1 MASVY
6 TVGQVNTYIK
16 QMFSQDFML
25 ANICVKG
32 EISNCTYHSSGHIYF
47 TLKDKTGVI
56 AAVMFKGN
64 RGGLNFTL
72 EEGQKVLVTGSVNV
86 FERDGKYQL
95 YAREISLEG
104 AGLLYQ
110 RFEQL
115 KTELEE
121 MGLFDAMYKKPIPKY
136 SLKIGICTAKTGA
149 AIQDIINITKRR
161 NPYVQLYLYSS
172 LVQGAEAAVD
182 IVNGIRYL
190 DCMNLDVII
199 VGRGGGSI
207 EDLWAFNEE
216 IVAKA
221 IFDCNTPVISAVGHE
236 VDTTIA
242 DFVADMR
249 APTPSAAAE
258 LAVFDYN
265 EYLIN
270 ISHYHQILLSE
281 MKKNIDGNRDKT
293 KYYEARLNVFHP
305 SNQLQSKKQY
315 TDDLYTRLQEVFGN
329 LLRDRKHS
337 LAIYSEK
344 LNGLSPLHRISK
356 GFAYVTDD
364 MGKPLNTVEQVNE
377 NEHISL
383 IVRDGRIKAKIDTI
397 TKGGYHGREE
407 NH

>member
-16 QMFSQDFML
+16 QMFSQDFAL
-25 ANICVKG
+25 SNLCVKG

-56 AAVMFKGN
+56 SALMFKGN
-64 RGGLNFTL
+64 RGGLSFRL
-72 EEGQKVLVTGSVNV
+72 EEGQNVIVTGYINV
-86 FERDGKYQL
+86 YEQSGKYQL
-95 YAREISLEG
+95 YAKEITLEG
-104 AGLLYQ
+104 SGLLYQ

-136 SLKIGICTAKTGA
+136 ALKIGICTAKTGA
-149 AIQDIINITKRR
+149 AIQDIINITTRR

-172 LVQGAEAAVD
+172 LVQGAEATAD

-190 DCMNLDVII
+190 DSLNLDVLI

-216 IVAKA
+216 IVARA

-265 EYLIN
+265 EFLVN
-270 ISHYHQILLSE
+270 LSHYQQLILSE
-281 MKKNIDGNRDKT
+281 MKKNIDKKRDDI
-293 KYYEARLNVFHP
+293 KYYETKLNVYNP
-305 SNQLQSKKQY
+305 RNQLQNKKQY
-315 TDDLYTRLQEVFGN
+315 ADELYTRLDETFKNVLKN
-329 LLRDRKHS
+329 RKHL
-337 LAIYSEK
+337 LAIYAEK
-344 LNGLSPLHRISK
+344 LNGLSPLSRISK
-356 GFAYVTDD
+356 GFAYVTDNT
-364 MGKPLNTVEQVNE
+364 GNPINTVAQVKE
-377 NEHISL
+377 EDKISL
-383 IVRDGRIKAKIDTI
+383 IVKDGQVRAKVCDV
-397 TKGGYHGREE
+397 TKGEYYGK
-407 NH
+407 

>member
-270 ISHYHQILLSE
+270 ISHNHQILLSE

>member
-190 DCMNLDVII
+190 DCMNLDVTI

-281 MKKNIDGNRDKT
+281 MKKNIDRKRDKT

-377 NEHISL
+377 NEHISM
-383 IVRDGRIKAKIDTI
+383 IVRDGQIKAKIDTI

>member
-16 QMFSQDFML
+16 QMFRQDFML

-64 RGGLNFTL
+64 RGGLKFTL
-72 EEGQKVLVTGSVNV
+72 EEGQKVLVTGSINV

-104 AGLLYQ
+104 SGLLYQ

-115 KTELEE
+115 KAELEE
-121 MGLFDAMYKKPIPKY
+121 MGLFDAMYKKTIPKY

-190 DCMNLDVII
+190 DSMNLDVII

-216 IVAKA
+216 IVARA

-265 EYLIN
+265 EFLIN

-281 MKKNIDGNRDKT
+281 IKKNIDRNRDKL
-293 KYYEARLNVFHP
+293 KYYEARLNVYHP

-315 TDDLYTRLQEVFGN
+315 ADDLYTRLQESFGN

-344 LNGLSPLHRISK
+344 LNGLSPLNRISK

-364 MGKPLNTVEQVNE
+364 IGKPLNTVEQVKE
-377 NEHISL
+377 NDDISL
-383 IVRDGRIKAKIDTI
+383 IVRDGQIKAKIDTI
-397 TKGGYHGREE
+397 TKGGYHGRKE

>member
-25 ANICVKG
+25 TNICVKG

-47 TLKDKTGVI
+47 TLKDRTGVI
-56 AAVMFKGN
+56 SAVMFKGN
-64 RGGLNFTL
+64 RGGLDFTL
-72 EEGQKVLVTGSVNV
+72 EEGQKVLVTGSINV

-95 YAREISLEG
+95 YAREITLEG
-104 AGLLYQ
+104 SGLLYQ

-115 KTELEE
+115 KNELEE
-121 MGLFDAMYKKPIPKY
+121 MGLFDTMYKKQIPKY

-172 LVQGAEAAVD
+172 LVQGAEAAAD

-190 DCMNLDVII
+190 DHMDLDVII

-216 IVAKA
+216 IVARA
-221 IFDCNTPVISAVGHE
+221 IFDCNTPIISAVGHE
-236 VDTTIA
+236 TDTTIA

-265 EYLIN
+265 EFLIN
-270 ISHYHQILLSE
+270 ISHYHQLLLSE
-281 MKKNIDGNRDKT
+281 IKKNVDKNRDKI
-293 KYYEARLNVFHP
+293 KYYEARLNVYNP
-305 SNQLQSKKQY
+305 INQLQNKKQY
-315 TDDLYTRLQEVFGN
+315 ADELYTRLDETFKN
-329 LLRDRKHS
+329 ILRDRIHK

-344 LNGLSPLHRISK
+344 LNGLSPLNRISK
-356 GFAYVTDD
+356 GFAYVTDNS
-364 MGKPLNTVEQVNE
+364 GNQINTVEQVKE
-377 NEHISL
+377 KDEISL
-383 IVRDGRIKAKIDTI
+383 IVKDGKIKAQVSTV
-397 TKGGYHGREE
+397 TKGGYHGR
-407 NH
+407 

>member
-64 RGGLNFTL
+64 RGGLKFTL
-72 EEGQKVLVTGSVNV
+72 EEGQKVLVTGSINV

-281 MKKNIDGNRDKT
+281 MKKNIDRKRDKT

-377 NEHISL
+377 NEHISM
-383 IVRDGRIKAKIDTI
+383 IVRDGQIKAKIDTI

>member
-172 LVQGAEAAVD
+172 LVQGAEAASD
-182 IVNGIRYL
+182 IVNGIRCL
-190 DCMNLDVII
+190 DRMNLDVII

-258 LAVFDYN
+258 LVVFDYN

-281 MKKNIDGNRDKT
+281 IKKNIDRNRDKT

-383 IVRDGRIKAKIDTI
+383 IVRDGQIKAKIDTI

>member
-281 MKKNIDGNRDKT
+281 MKKNIDRKRDKT

-377 NEHISL
+377 NEHISM
-383 IVRDGRIKAKIDTI
+383 IVRDGQIKAKIDTI
-397 TKGGYHGREE
+397 TKGGYHGRKE

>member
-1 MASVY
+1 MPSIY

-25 ANICVKG
+25 ANICIKG
-32 EISNCTYHSSGHIYF
+32 EISNVTYHSSGHIYF

-56 AAVMFKGN
+56 SAIMFKGN
-64 RGGLNFTL
+64 RNNLKFTL
-72 EEGQKVLVTGSVNV
+72 EEGQKVIVLGSVNV

-95 YAREISLEG
+95 YAKSITLEG

-115 KTELEE
+115 KNELSE
-121 MGLFDAMYKKPIPKY
+121 MGLFDKMYKKPIPKY

-172 LVQGAEAAVD
+172 LVQGAEAAID

-190 DCMNLDVII
+190 DSLSLDVII

-221 IFDCNTPVISAVGHE
+221 IFDCNTPIISAVGHE
-236 VDTTIA
+236 TDTTIA
-242 DFVADMR
+242 DYVADLR

-258 LAVFDYN
+258 IAVFDYN
-265 EYLIN
+265 EYLLN
-270 ISHYHQILLSE
+270 ITRYKQLLLSQ
-281 MKKNIDGNRDKT
+281 MVNKISNTRNNLKYIQT
-293 KYYEARLNVFHP
+293 KLNLYNP
-305 SNQLQSKKQY
+305 INQLNTKKQY
-315 TDDLYTRLQEVFGN
+315 SDELYTRLNDAFN
-329 LLRDRKHS
+329 SLFTNRKHM
-337 LAIYSEK
+337 LAIYAEK
-344 LNGLSPLHRISK
+344 LNGLSPLNKISK
-356 GFAYVTDD
+356 GFAYFTNDKGEAINSV
-364 MGKPLNTVEQVNE
+364 KQVNVGDDVMLT
-377 NEHISL
+377 IK
-383 IVRDGRIKAKIDTI
+383 DGQIKAKTYDI
-397 TKGGYHGREE
+397 TEGVYNGK
-407 NH
+407 

>member
-64 RGGLNFTL
+64 RGGLKFTL
-72 EEGQKVLVTGSVNV
+72 EEGQKVLVTGSINV

-104 AGLLYQ
+104 SGLLYQ

-115 KTELEE
+115 KAELEE

-136 SLKIGICTAKTGA
+136 ALKIGICTAKTGA
-149 AIQDIINITKRR
+149 AIQDIINISKRR

-182 IVNGIRYL
+182 IVNGIRHL
-190 DCMNLDVII
+190 DSMNLDVII

-216 IVAKA
+216 IVVRA
-221 IFDCNTPVISAVGHE
+221 IFDCNTPIISAVGHE

-265 EYLIN
+265 EFLIN

-281 MKKNIDGNRDKT
+281 IKKSIDKNRDKM
-293 KYYEARLNVFHP
+293 KYYEARLNVYHP
-305 SNQLQSKKQY
+305 GNQLQSKKQY
-315 TDDLYTRLQEVFGN
+315 VDDLYTRLQETFGN
-329 LLRDRKHS
+329 ILRDRKHS

-344 LNGLSPLHRISK
+344 LNGLSPLNRISK

-364 MGKPLNTVEQVNE
+364 MGRPLNTVEQVKE
-377 NEHISL
+377 NDDISL
-383 IVRDGRIKAKIDTI
+383 IVRDGQIKAKIDTI

>member
-281 MKKNIDGNRDKT
+281 MKKNIDRNRDKT

-344 LNGLSPLHRISK
+344 LNGLSPLHRVSK